1 LKESLEILTLR
12 PARYDDCR
20 LLWCWANDPEVRK
33 VSINTEP
40 IPWEQHQDWFKK
52 KIESDTS
59 WIYILEYKENPIG
72 QIRFDQVVSGEAE
85 ISVSIDS
92 SMRGK
97 SYGTKII
104 QLGIKKICEDTNLR
118 YFIAYIRPNNIPS
131 MRVFEKAGFC
141 KEIIE
146 FRDKLGLYKMVRR
159 TT

>member
-1 LKESLEILTLR
+1 MKESLEILTLR

-104 QLGIKKICEDTNLR
+104 QLGIRRYVKIR
-118 YFIAYIRPNNIPS
+118 I
-131 MRVFEKAGFC
+131 
-141 KEIIE
+141 
-146 FRDKLGLYKMVRR
+146 
-159 TT
+159 